1 MPSIVANIKLS
12 GKPFVPEVT
21 DRFPDGGA
29 RTPIG
34 LLELE
39 KITVQLEQY
48 RSMYHNYWESAMKQT
63 NTG

>member
-1 MPSIVANIKLS
+1 MPSIFANIKLP
-12 GKPFVPEVT
+12 GEPFVPEVA

-29 RTPIG
+29 GTPIG

-39 KITVQLEQY
+39 KITVQLQQY